1 MLTIRMDNVPPG
13 FNQPTKLPSGNEER
27 LQWQRAN
34 IAWWEQHPMRYDWKE
49 SIDAP
54 AQSGDFYAEID
65 KRFFD
70 TARVFMPWRQVPFDS
85 LIDFDSLGVKDVLE
99 IGVGCGS
106 HAGLLARHA
115 GSFVGIDLTNYA
127 VGTTNQRLKTFGLNG
142 KILRMDAEMLQFED
156 ESFDF
161 IWTWGVIHHSA
172 DTRQVLKEM
181 RRVLRPG
188 GTAVT
193 MVYHRGLWNYY
204 FCTGLVLGV
213 LGLDLLRTRS
223 LHKTVQTHTD
233 GAMARY
239 FSAREWKKLA
249 SACGFQVQ
257 GTRVYGA
264 KPELIPIPGSR
275 LKTAVL
281 KMIPDSVSRF
291 FTNQLK
297 MGSFLVSQLKKE

>member
-1 MLTIRMDNVPPG
+1 
-13 FNQPTKLPSGNEER
+13 
-27 LQWQRAN
+27 
-34 IAWWEQHPMRYDWKE
+34 
-49 SIDAP
+49 
-54 AQSGDFYAEID
+54 
-65 KRFFD
+65 
-70 TARVFMPWRQVPFDS
+70 
-85 LIDFDSLGVKDVLE
+85 LE

-106 HAGLLARHA
+106 HAGLFARHA
-115 GSFVGIDLTNYA
+115 GAFVGIDLTDYA
-127 VGTTNQRLKTFGLNG
+127 VGSTSQRLETFGLNG
-142 KILRMDAEMLQFED
+142 RVLRMDAEMLQFED

-172 DTRQVLKEM
+172 DTRRALKEM
-181 RRVLRPG
+181 WRVLRPG

-204 FCTGLVLGV
+204 FCNGFVRGV

-233 GAMARY
+233 GTMARY

-249 SACGFQVQ
+249 SECGFQVQ
-257 GTRVYGA
+257 GTRVYGG
-264 KPELIPIPGSR
+264 KPELIPIPGSG
-275 LKTAVL
+275 LKTAML

-297 MGSFLVSQLKKE
+297 MGQFLVSQLTRK

>member
-1 MLTIRMDNVPPG
+1 MSLEKNNPPAG
-13 FNQPTKLPSGNEER
+13 FDHPTTLPSGSEER

-34 IAWWEQHPMRYDWKE
+34 SDWWEQHPMRYDWRE
-49 SIDAP
+49 RVDAP
-54 AQSGDFYAEID
+54 EQSKGFFDEID

-70 TARVFMPWRQVPFDS
+70 AARVFMPWRRIPFDR
-85 LIDFDSLGVKDVLE
+85 LIDFDSLGTRNVLE

-115 GSFVGIDLTNYA
+115 GSFTGIDLTDYA
-127 VGTTNQRLKTFGLNG
+127 VGTTSRRLQAFGMNG
-142 KILRMDAEMLQFED
+142 RILRMDAEALQFEN
-156 ESFDF
+156 ETFDF

-181 RRVLRPG
+181 WRVLRPG
-188 GTAVT
+188 GIAVT
-193 MVYHRGLWNYY
+193 MVYHRGPWNYY
-204 FCTGLVLGV
+204 FYNGFVRGV

-223 LHKTVQTHTD
+223 LHKTAQAHTD

-249 SACGFQVQ
+249 GECGFKVQ
-257 GTRVYGA
+257 GTSVCGSKA
-264 KPELIPIPGSR
+264 ELIPIPGSR
-275 LKTAVL
+275 LKTAML
-281 KMIPDSVSRF
+281 RMIPDPVSRL

-297 MGSFLVSQLKKE
+297 MGQFLVSTLKKE